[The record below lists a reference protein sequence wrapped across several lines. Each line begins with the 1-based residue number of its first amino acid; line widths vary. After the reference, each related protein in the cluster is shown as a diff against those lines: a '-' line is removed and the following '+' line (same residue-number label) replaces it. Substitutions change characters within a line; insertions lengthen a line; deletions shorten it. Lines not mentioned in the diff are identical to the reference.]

1 MFRKNLFQF
10 YRMKVDF
17 FQYCD
22 SFCVMN
28 LSFSSWIVN
37 TKLHYQH
44 LVFRP
49 VWKDKGS
56 KDVKINTYEPKYTTT
71 VGQSNV
77 CRNNFMILRLFLYFW
92 SPKL

>member
-1 MFRKNLFQF
+1 
-10 YRMKVDF
+10 
-17 FQYCD
+17 
-22 SFCVMN
+22 MN

-56 KDVKINTYEPKYTTT
+56 KDVKINTYEPKYTAT
-71 VGQSNV
+71 VGQSNG
-77 CRNNFMILRLFLYFW
+77 CRDDFMIF
-92 SPKL
+92 